1 MALLSGNFPVS
12 EGFISANFK
21 SNNITKRSQ
30 TASGRYIRETNATTL
45 WSVTLATP
53 ALTQAQARPIQ
64 AYITRCRGG
73 INEFDIILPEISY
86 SVANSAY
93 HSTVLTCANTS
104 AGAGAVDFTSSANNA
119 TVIKA
124 GDVVR
129 FSNHTK
135 EYMATTDVTTDGS
148 GNGTLNIEPALI
160 EAVTTS
166 HTITHNAVPFRMIMD
181 EDVQEYV
188 YTLEQHVAFE
198 LEMVE
203 VI

>member
-53 ALTQAQARPIQ
+53 ALTQQQARPIQ

-93 HSTVLTCANTS
+93 HNTVLTCTNTS

-129 FSNHTK
+129 FSNHSK
-135 EYMATTDVTTDGS
+135 VYMATTDVTTDGT

-188 YTLEQHVAFE
+188 YTLEGNMAFE

-203 VI
+203 TI

>member
-1 MALLSGNFPVS
+1 MALLSGNFPVG
-12 EGFISANFK
+12 EGFVSANFK

-30 TASGRYIRETNATTL
+30 TASGRYIRETSATTL

-53 ALTQAQARPIQ
+53 TLTQAQARPIQ
-64 AYITRCRGG
+64 AYIARCRGG

-86 SVANSAY
+86 SVANSVY

-104 AGAGAVDFTSSANNA
+104 GGATAVNFTSGANNA

-135 EYMATTDVTTDGS
+135 VYMATTDITTDGS

-166 HTITHNAVPFRMIMD
+166 HTIIHNAVPFRMIMD
-181 EDVQEYV
+181 QDVQEYI
-188 YTLEQHVAFE
+188 YTLEGYTAFE

-203 VI
+203 TI

>member
-1 MALLSGNFPVS
+1 MALLSGNFPVG
-12 EGFISANFK
+12 EGFVSANFK

-30 TASGRYIRETNATTL
+30 TASGRYIRETSATTL

-53 ALTQAQARPIQ
+53 TLTQAQARPIQ
-64 AYITRCRGG
+64 AYIARCRGG

-104 AGAGAVDFTSSANNA
+104 GGATAVNFTSGANNA

-135 EYMATTDVTTDGS
+135 VYMATTDVTTDGS

-166 HTITHNAVPFRMIMD
+166 HTIIHNAVPFRMIMD
-181 EDVQEYV
+181 QDVQEYI
-188 YTLEQHVAFE
+188 YTLEGYTAFE

-203 VI
+203 TI

>member
-1 MALLSGNFPVS
+1 MALLSGTFPVG

-53 ALTQAQARPIQ
+53 ALTQQQARPIQ

-73 INEFDIILPEISY
+73 VNEFDIVLPEVSF
-86 SVANSAY
+86 SVADSAY
-93 HSTVLTCANTS
+93 HNAVLTCVATA
-104 AGAGAVDFTSSANNA
+104 AGSTAVDFTSAVNSA

-135 EYMATTDVTTDGS
+135 VYMATTDATTDGS

-166 HTITHNAVPFRMIMD
+166 HTIAHNAVPFRMIMD
-181 EDVQEYV
+181 EDIQEYI
-188 YTLEQHVAFE
+188 YTIEGYMAFE
-198 LEMVE
+198 LEMIE
-203 VI
+203 TI

>member
-1 MALLSGNFPVS
+1 MALLSGNFPVG
-12 EGFISANFK
+12 EGFVSANFK

-30 TASGRYIRETNATTL
+30 TASGRYIRETSATTL

-53 ALTQAQARPIQ
+53 TLTQAQARPIQ
-64 AYITRCRGG
+64 AYIARCRGG

-86 SVANSAY
+86 SVANSVY

-104 AGAGAVDFTSSANNA
+104 GGATAVNFTSGANNA

-135 EYMATTDVTTDGS
+135 VYMATTDITTDGS

-181 EDVQEYV
+181 QDVQEYI
-188 YTLEQHVAFE
+188 YTLEGYTAFE

-203 VI
+203 TI